1 MCLIDYI
8 NIKVQ
13 SERVFPAFDCMLEL
27 LGFWSGPLK
36 IDDLSI
42 LVSCVWDQ
50 VWVSREETMEMLL
63 GGSLHSASASLD
75 NADLHVDLWNSAHF

>member
-27 LGFWSGPLK
+27 LSFWSGPLK
-36 IDDLSI
+36 IDDLLI
-42 LVSCVWDQ
+42 LVSCV
-50 VWVSREETMEMLL
+50 
-63 GGSLHSASASLD
+63 
-75 NADLHVDLWNSAHF
+75 